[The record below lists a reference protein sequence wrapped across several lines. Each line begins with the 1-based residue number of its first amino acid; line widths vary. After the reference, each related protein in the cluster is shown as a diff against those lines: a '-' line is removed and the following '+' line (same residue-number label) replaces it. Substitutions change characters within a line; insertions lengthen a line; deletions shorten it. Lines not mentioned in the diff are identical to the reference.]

1 MRIEVKYISFIGGK
15 CYLNR
20 IPLKLCLLQL
30 NIVRHNVFHS
40 RLCIWLLEH
49 IMIVRFKL
57 RHKCL
62 FHIRTGSTKCSASRQ
77 CLYKVQCTS
86 QHNKISVPC
95 SLFSVDFIMAL
106 CILANN
112 IVKCAVS
119 TLLSL
124 LGHISILWKSYFHN
138 LFHSQSESKVWQN
151 LSNVASQQVLSHI
164 GHLGVCFILT
174 MDIG

>member
-1 MRIEVKYISFIGGK
+1 MSFILDFG
-15 CYLNR
+15 
-20 IPLKLCLLQL
+20 
-30 NIVRHNVFHS
+30 
-40 RLCIWLLEH
+40 IWLLEH
-49 IMIVRFKL
+49 IMIFRFKL

-62 FHIRTGSTKCSASRQ
+62 FQIRTGSTKCSASRQ

-112 IVKCAVS
+112 IVKCTVS

-151 LSNVASQQVLSHI
+151 LSNVASQQYYIILVISGFVSCWQLTLVKKRSGPCCPRLCYYLNHFKALCSVL
-164 GHLGVCFILT
+164 LV
-174 MDIG
+174 